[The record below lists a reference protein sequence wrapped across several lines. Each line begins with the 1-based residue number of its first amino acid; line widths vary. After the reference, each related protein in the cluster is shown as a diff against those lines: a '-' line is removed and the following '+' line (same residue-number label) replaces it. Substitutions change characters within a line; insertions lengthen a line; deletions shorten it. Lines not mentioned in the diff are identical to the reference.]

1 MTHIERDPV
10 PGGDLWHCHET
21 SIEHHDGSTE
31 CLSGEGCE
39 LAHALH
45 DWPATCAVLD
55 PPCRCGAP
63 VSVPRSGVIS
73 DLVLSSPAPIR
84 PVAA

>member
-10 PGGDLWHCHET
+10 LGADLWCCLET

-31 CLSGEGCE
+31 CLSGEACE
-39 LAHALH
+39 LPHALH
-45 DWPATCAVLD
+45 DWLATCAVLD
-55 PPCRCGAP
+55 PPCRCGDP
-63 VSVPRSGVIS
+63 ISVPRSAVVS
-73 DLVLSSPAPIR
+73 DLVLSSRAPIR